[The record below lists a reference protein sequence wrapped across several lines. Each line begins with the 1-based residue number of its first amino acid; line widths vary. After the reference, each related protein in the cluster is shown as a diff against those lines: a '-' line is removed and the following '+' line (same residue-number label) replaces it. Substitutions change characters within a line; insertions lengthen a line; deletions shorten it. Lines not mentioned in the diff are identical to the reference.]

1 MLAKVAIPTLFGV
14 VAALVLAFV
23 TGPGNESPG
32 WVAPFLGASLV
43 FYFLL
48 IFAPWIALRSGRP
61 WWLASAI
68 GAIVGLFLDLGVAFV
83 VGGAGMSICID
94 VSLGFGS
101 SCPPPPQRPFGIL
114 FTIALGVLGIGQ
126 AFVVHG
132 RAAKLVWAIGS
143 IFAGAAMGFGVQ
155 LVNSALHLND
165 AYLNY
170 LPAAIGGLG
179 WGVVMGVTLTL
190 VRSTKIVSGI
200 R

>member
-1 MLAKVAIPTLFGV
+1 MLARIAIPTLFGV

-32 WVAPFLGASLV
+32 WVAPFLGALLV

-48 IFAPWIALRSGRP
+48 ILAPWMALRRGGT

-68 GAIVGLFLDLGVAFV
+68 GAIVGLFLDLGAALVM
-83 VGGAGMSICID
+83 GGAGMSICI
-94 VSLGFGS
+94 SAPFGS
-101 SCPPPPQRPFGIL
+101 CAPPPQRPFGIL

-126 AFVVHG
+126 AFVMHG
-132 RAAKLVWAIGS
+132 RAAKLVWGTGS
-143 IFAGAAMGFGVQ
+143 IFAGGALGFGAQ
-155 LVNSALHLND
+155 LLNSVLHLND

-179 WGVVMGVTLTL
+179 WGVAIGVTLTL
-190 VRSTKIVSGI
+190 VTRMKSTQAAP
-200 R
+200 

>member
-1 MLAKVAIPTLFGV
+1 MLAKIAIPTLFGV
-14 VAALVLAFV
+14 VAPLVLAFV
-23 TGPGNESPG
+23 TGPVNESPG
-32 WVAPFLGASLV
+32 WVAPFLGGLLV

-48 IFAPWIALRSGRP
+48 ILAPWITLRRGGT

-68 GAIVGLFLDLGVAFV
+68 GAIVGLFLDLGAAFV
-83 VGGAGMSICID
+83 VGGAGMSICI
-94 VSLGFGS
+94 SAPFG

-126 AFVVHG
+126 AFVMHG

-143 IFAGAAMGFGVQ
+143 IFAGAALGFGAQ
-155 LVNSALHLND
+155 LLNSVLHLND

-179 WGVVMGVTLTL
+179 WGVAIGVTLTL
-190 VRSTKIVSGI
+190 VTRMKSTQAAP
-200 R
+200 

>member
-1 MLAKVAIPTLFGV
+1 MLARIAIPILFGV

-32 WVAPFLGASLV
+32 WVAPFLGGLLV
-43 FYFLL
+43 FYFLV
-48 IFAPWIALRSGRP
+48 IFAPWIALRGGT

-68 GAIVGLFLDLGVAFV
+68 GAIVGLLADQGAAFL
-83 VGGAGMSICID
+83 VGGGMSICIA
-94 VSLGFGS
+94 VWG

-132 RAAKLVWAIGS
+132 RGAKLVWALGS
-143 IFAGAAMGFGVQ
+143 IFAGAALGFGAQ
-155 LVNSALHLND
+155 LFNAALHLND

-170 LPAAIGGLG
+170 LPAAIGGLA
-179 WGVVMGVTLTL
+179 WGVAIGVTLTL
-190 VRSTKIVSGI
+190 VTRTKSTQAAA
-200 R
+200 